1 LKISKKSDNLNESK
15 SVFDMSV
22 TANDLGYDNTYV
34 NNIANQL
41 ANRFNR

>member
-1 LKISKKSDNLNESK
+1 MKGKTANLNESANR
-15 SVFDMSV
+15 FDVSK
-22 TANDLGYDNTYV
+22 ANDLGYDNDYV